1 MPCRAIY
8 CTWLQIVGINGRLVR
23 SMQQLKDGIADA
35 VAKDGK
41 VTLMVDH
48 FQRQTDHGTP
58 VPTDG
63 DGSNAADDL
72 TQYMPSY
79 LQEPQTQVQE
89 AVAVPEEHNG
99 TDSEADDRAGDGSG
113 SGTPWLHESLSTPEA
128 DALLVGDG
136 DAQDGTFIVRVRRK
150 QTLPTYTCV
159 YHSCRHMLATG
170 RCGVPWVWWLLV
182 WCTLGLVVVGVVY
195 LGFGGCWCGVPW
207 VWWVLVWC
215 TLGLVVVGV
224 CVVGRDRIE

>member
-1 MPCRAIY
+1 
-8 CTWLQIVGINGRLVR
+8 
-23 SMQQLKDGIADA
+23 MQQLKDGIADA

-182 WCTLGLVVVGVVY
+182 WCTLGLVGVGVVY
-195 LGFGGCWCGVPW
+195 LGVGGCWCVCGGQGSHRMM
-207 VWWVLVWC
+207 VLLWAC
-215 TLGLVVVGV
+215 TTLQNAKSKSGEPVTVLSVVYKGT
-224 CVVGRDRIE
+224 CCSCPSGYIH